1 MNSPTDWDLKI
12 IADMEKATERLRC
25 IIGDHAAH
33 DMVKDSI
40 GDSRPETALQM
51 RTRLQAKIADLH
63 QFKRQWPE
71 YFCL

>member
-1 MNSPTDWDLKI
+1 MKSPTAWDLQI
-12 IADMEKATERLRC
+12 IADMEKTTERLRHV
-25 IIGDHAAH
+25 IGDHAAH

-51 RTRLQAKIADLH
+51 KTRLQAKIADLR